1 MHPWIDLQCRRKVS
15 RYHTYEICLETAM
28 GGQFGVCS
36 FAKKLKQEAPSYRD
50 PVQARQC
57 GPLSIQLPHMTE
69 VLQTSGEDD
78 AEV

>member
-1 MHPWIDLQCRRKVS
+1 
-15 RYHTYEICLETAM
+15 M
-28 GGQFGVCS
+28 GGRFAVCS
-36 FAKKLKQEAPSYRD
+36 FAKKLTNEAQSYRD